1 MRLYELQ
8 SANGIESLK
17 LLERPTPSPGPDEV
31 LLRISATTLNYRDL
45 LTIRGGYGSRQKL
58 PLIPLSDAAG
68 IVEAVGRGV
77 TRFKPGDRAIN
88 GFFPN
93 WLAGE
98 PSEQKFSGAPG
109 GQLDGVL
116 SEYRV
121 FPQHALVHPPAHLS
135 DPAAAGLACAGLTAW
150 SAVVK
155 FGGLRPGDTVLTQG
169 TGGVSLFALQFAK
182 LVGARVIATSSS
194 DDKIAKLR
202 KLGADETINYT
213 TVPNWGSQARSL
225 TGGRGVDLVIEVGGA
240 GTLNESIRATRIG
253 GTIAMIGVLANPV
266 GDLRLPIVVM
276 QQMKLQG
283 VTVGSLEDFRTMVD
297 AIALH
302 RLQPVMDKVFPFEQ
316 APDAFA
322 HMVAR
327 KHFGKVAIAIG
338 SARPPHTT

>member
-8 SANGIESLK
+8 DAGGIDSLK
-17 LLERPTPSPGPDEV
+17 FLERPTPSPGPDEV
-31 LLRISATTLNYRDL
+31 LLRITAATLNYRDL
-45 LTIRGGYGSRQKL
+45 LTIKGGYGSRQKL

-68 IVEAVGRGV
+68 VVEAVGPGV

-88 GFFPN
+88 GFFFN

-121 FPQHALVHPPAHLS
+121 FPQHALLHPPAHLS

-155 FGGLRPGDTVLTQG
+155 FGDLRPGNTVLIQG

-182 LVGARVIATSSS
+182 LAGARVIATSSS
-194 DDKIAKLR
+194 DDKIAGLQ
-202 KLGADETINYT
+202 KLGADATINYT
-213 TVPNWGSQARSL
+213 KIPNWGSQVRAL
-225 TGGRGVDLVIEVGGA
+225 TAGRGVDLVVEVGGA
-240 GTLNESIRATRIG
+240 GTLNESIRATRVG
-253 GTIAMIGVLANPV
+253 GTIALIGVLADPA

-276 QQMKLQG
+276 QQLRLQG
-283 VTVGSLEDFRTMVD
+283 ITVGSLEDFHIMLD

-302 RLQPVMDKVFPFEQ
+302 RLQPMIDKVFTFEQ
-316 APDAFA
+316 APEAFA
-322 HMVAR
+322 YMAAR
-327 KHFGKVAIAIG
+327 KHFGKVAIAIA
-338 SARPPHTT
+338 S